1 MSEQDM
7 TGQELEE
14 AQLVELGEAVGGDV
28 TGIEVVPAGAGVTA
42 AEKVAATL
50 REMSEPSEDAGG
62 LELTFASLAMGL
74 EGALGPELGGYQE
87 SGELD
92 AFVLAIARFLAT
104 HRSDSKGKLIVVE
117 LPPQGSRGLNPVRRL
132 QLLDAAEAAQDAAG
146 LPV

>member
-1 MSEQDM
+1 MSEQE
-7 TGQELEE
+7 QEQGTPE
-14 AQLVELGEAVGGDV
+14 QLDELGEALGGDV

-62 LELTFASLAMGL
+62 LELTFGSLAMGL
-74 EGALGPELGGYQE
+74 ESALGPELQGHQE

-92 AFVLAIARFLAT
+92 AFVLAITRFLAT
-104 HRSDSKGKLIVVE
+104 HRSDTKGRLVVVE
-117 LPPQGSRGLNPVRRL
+117 LPPGGGKRLPPMRRL
-132 QLLDAAEAAQDAAG
+132 QMLDQAEAAQDAAT

>member
-1 MSEQDM
+1 MSDEQAHDE
-7 TGQELEE
+7 GQL
-14 AQLVELGEAVGGDV
+14 AELGDALGGEV
-28 TGIEVVPAGAGVTA
+28 TGVEVVPAGAGVTA

-62 LELTFASLAMGL
+62 LELTFGSLAMGL
-74 EGALGPELGGYQE
+74 EAALGPELQGYQE

-104 HRSDSKGKLIVVE
+104 HRSDSKGRLVVVE
-117 LPPQGSRGLNPVRRL
+117 LPPQGSKGLNPVRRL

-146 LPV
+146 AGLPV